1 MNNTL
6 ILNTFIKQLDEC
18 LQDIANTYNAD
29 ARFIKCKLYFETIKQ
44 SNPKLL
50 IQVWKKHITNV
61 YKDKIYAGDIDYFLN
76 KDYKQDISSHYN
88 DTIENAIHDLRK
100 VIRDMSSENIQ
111 MSLKYIQNL
120 CKLSELYQ

>member
-6 ILNTFIKQLDEC
+6 ILSTFIKQLDEC
-18 LQDIANTYNAD
+18 LQDISNTYNED

-44 SNPKLL
+44 GNPKLL
-50 IQVWKKHITNV
+50 ISVWKKHITNV
-61 YKDKIYAGDIDYFLN
+61 YKDKIYAGDIEFFLN
-76 KDYKQDISSHYN
+76 KDYKQDISTHYN
-88 DTIENAIHDLRK
+88 DTIENAIQDLRK
-100 VIRDMSSENIQ
+100 VIRDMSPENIQ